1 MAIQLTSEEALTLI
15 RNSKKVAVLLVT
27 PSDELC
33 VRARGSLTS
42 CEDRLRG
49 LGFST
54 FWVEADPKS
63 NQSEEL
69 ACVRVPQLRFFSHG
83 KQLHKLVGTIDDG
96 TIDSLFRKL

>member
-1 MAIQLTSEEALTLI
+1 MATQLTSEEALSQI
-15 RNSKKVAVLLVT
+15 RSSKKVAILLIT
-27 PSDELC
+27 HSDELC
-33 VRARGSLTS
+33 VRARGSITS

-54 FWVEADPKS
+54 FWLEVDPKS

-69 ACVRVPQLRFFSHG
+69 ACVRVPQLRFFSQG
-83 KQLHKLVGTIDDG
+83 KQLHKLVGTIDDS